1 MALTGPV
8 RGIALMCVAVFLF
21 ILLEMSAKA
30 GGAHVP
36 VLQMVWARY
45 VVHLA
50 LMTAVFGPRM
60 KMGLMRSRHPRV
72 QIWRSFLLFAVTVL
86 MFTALQFL
94 QMAEVTAISLAA
106 PLFVA
111 ALSVPLL
118 GERVGMHRWAAIL
131 IGMLG
136 VLVVIRPGAAV
147 FQPAGLL
154 PLAAALGL
162 GFYMIATRRIAEDED
177 PIVSIY
183 FTSFVGAV
191 VLTFAIPFFWEWP
204 SAPMGWFWMLAVG
217 VFGGYGHYLL
227 IVASKYAPASVLA
240 PYLYTQIVW
249 SVLVGFIAF
258 RDTPDLATLIGAVL
272 IVGAGLYVW
281 LRERKAARP
290 GP

>member
-30 GGAHVP
+30 GGAYVP

-50 LMTAVFGPRM
+50 LMTAAFGPRM
-60 KMGLMRSRHPRV
+60 KMGLLRSRHPRIQLV
-72 QIWRSFLLFAVTVL
+72 RSFLLFAVTVL

-94 QMAEVTAISLAA
+94 QMAEVTAISLAS

-118 GERVGMHRWAAIL
+118 GERVGLNRWAAIVV
-131 IGMLG
+131 GMLG
-136 VLVVIRPGAAV
+136 VLIVIRPGAAV
-147 FQPAGLL
+147 FQPAALL
-154 PLAAALGL
+154 PLGAALCV

-183 FTSFVGAV
+183 FTSFVGAAA
-191 VLTFAIPFFWEWP
+191 LTLALPFFWQWP
-204 SAPMGWFWMLAVG
+204 SDPRGWLWMLAAG

-227 IVASKYAPASVLA
+227 IVASKYAQASVLA

-249 SVLVGFIAF
+249 SVLVGFVAF
-258 RDTPDLATLIGAVL
+258 ADVPDEPTLLGAAL

-281 LRERKAARP
+281 LRERKAARATR
-290 GP
+290 